1 MKRNGVQRIPGGVIA
16 AKGFRCAGVR
26 CGIKTRAGAPDL
38 GLILS
43 DRPAAAAAVFT
54 TNRVQA
60 APVLF
65 DRELLKHGPV
75 RGVVVNAGNANACTG
90 AKGLRDARRMSELA
104 AECVPLPRGSG
115 SRFLVASTGIIGVP
129 LPLAKVESGI
139 RDAAARLG
147 RTPAHADAI
156 ARAIMTTDL
165 VPKAAAVAVRVGG
178 RPVRIGGIAK
188 GSGMLA
194 PNMATMLCFIT
205 TDCAIRAPLL
215 RRALRETVGK
225 TFNRITVDGDC
236 STNDTVAL
244 LASAAAGNPPIERTG
259 PGFRAF
265 RDGLLAVAEELS
277 QALVRD
283 GEGASRFV
291 EISVTGARSEPEAA
305 RVARSIATSPLVKCA
320 INGGDPNWGRIICA
334 AGYSG
339 AAVEPGRMRLW
350 INGQMLFRNGM
361 PAAVPREKLVACMK
375 PKEIGIRLDLGRGR
389 RCARVW
395 TCDLSKEYVSI
406 NADYHT

>member
-1 MKRNGVQRIPGGVIA
+1 MKRSGIRRIPGGVVA

-43 DRPAAAAAVFT
+43 ERPAAAAAVFT

-65 DRELLKHGPV
+65 DRQLLKQGPV

-90 AKGLRDARRMSELA
+90 SKGLRDARRMSELA
-104 AECVPLPRGSG
+104 AECAAPG
-115 SRFLVASTGIIGVP
+115 RFLVASTGIIGVP
-129 LPLAKVESGI
+129 LPLGKVESGI
-139 RDAAARLG
+139 REAAARLG
-147 RTPAHADAI
+147 RTPAHAGAV
-156 ARAIMTTDL
+156 ARAIMTPDR
-165 VPKAAAVAVRVGG
+165 VPKTAAVAVRVGG
-178 RPVRIGGIAK
+178 KPVRIGGIAK

-194 PNMATMLCFIT
+194 PNLATMLCFIT
-205 TDCAIRAPLL
+205 TDCAIRAALL

-236 STNDTVAL
+236 STNDTVAV
-244 LASAAAGNPPIERTG
+244 LANAAAGNPPVERTG
-259 PGFRAF
+259 QGFRAF
-265 RDGLLAVAEELS
+265 RDGLMAVAEELS

-339 AAVEPGRMRLW
+339 AAVEPERMRLW
-350 INGQMLFRNGM
+350 INGQMLFRNGR
-361 PAAVPREKLVACMK
+361 PAAVPRLKLVACMK
-375 PKEIGIRLDLGRGR
+375 PKEIAIRLDLGRGR
-389 RCARVW
+389 RCDRVW

>member
-1 MKRNGVQRIPGGVIA
+1 MKRSGIKRIRGGVIA

-26 CGIKTRAGAPDL
+26 CGIKTGAGAPDL

-43 DRPAAAAAVFT
+43 DGPAILAAVFT
-54 TNRVQA
+54 TNRVRA

-65 DRELLKHGPV
+65 DRKLLKRGAV

-90 AKGLRDARRMSELA
+90 PKGLRDARRMSELA
-104 AECVPLPRGSG
+104 AEFTGAAPGEK
-115 SRFLVASTGIIGVP
+115 FLVASTGIIGVP
-129 LPLAKVESGI
+129 LPFAKIASGI

-156 ARAIMTTDL
+156 SRAIMTTDL
-165 VPKAAAVAVRVGG
+165 VPKMSAVEIRVGG
-178 RPVRIGGIAK
+178 KPVRIGGIAK
-188 GSGMLA
+188 GAGMIA
-194 PNMATMLCFIT
+194 PNMATLLCFIT
-205 TDCAIRAPLL
+205 TDCAISASLL
-215 RRALRETVGK
+215 RRALWEAVGK

-244 LASAAAGNPPIERTG
+244 LARAAADNPPITRSG

-265 RDGLLAVAEELS
+265 GDGLLAVSKELS
-277 QALVRD
+277 QAVVRD

-291 EISVTGARSEPEAA
+291 EIRVTGARSESEAG
-305 RVARSIATSPLVKCA
+305 RVARRIATSPLVKCA
-320 INGGDPNWGRIICA
+320 INGADPNWGRIICA

-339 AAVEPGRMRLW
+339 AAVEPERMRLW
-350 INGQMLFRNGM
+350 INGQLLFRHAV
-361 PAAVPREKLVACMK
+361 PAAVPREKLAACMK
-375 PKEIGIRLDLGRGR
+375 PKEIRVRLDLGRGR
-389 RCARVW
+389 KCARVW
-395 TCDLSKEYVSI
+395 TCDLSKKYVAI

>member
-1 MKRNGVQRIPGGVIA
+1 MKHNGIKRIRGGVIA

-26 CGIKTRAGAPDL
+26 CGIKTRAGTPDL

-43 DRPAAAAAVFT
+43 EQPAVAAAVFT

-65 DRELLKHGPV
+65 DREVLKHGPV

-90 AKGLRDARRMSELA
+90 LKGLRDARRMSQLA
-104 AECVPLPRGSG
+104 AECAGAAPG
-115 SRFLVASTGIIGVP
+115 RFLVASTGVIGVP
-129 LPLAKVESGI
+129 LPLARVESGI
-139 RDAAARLG
+139 RDAATRLG
-147 RTPAHADAI
+147 RTSAHADVI

-165 VPKAAAVAVRVGG
+165 VPKAAAVEVRVGG
-178 RPVRIGGIAK
+178 KPVRIGGIAK

-194 PNMATMLCFIT
+194 PNMATLLCFIT
-205 TDCAIRAPLL
+205 TDCAIRAALL
-215 RRALRETVGK
+215 RRALRETVGQ

-236 STNDTVAL
+236 STNDTVAV
-244 LASAAAGNPPIERTG
+244 LASAAAGNPPVDRTG

-265 RDGLLAVAEELS
+265 RDGLLAVGVELS

-291 EISVTGARSEPEAA
+291 EISVTGARSESEAT

-339 AAVEPGRMRLW
+339 AAVEPERMRLW
-350 INGQMLFRNGM
+350 INEEMLFRYDV

-375 PKEIGIRLDLGRGR
+375 PKEIRVRLDLGRGR
-389 RCARVW
+389 RRARVW
-395 TCDLSKEYVSI
+395 TCDFSREYVSI

>member
-1 MKRNGVQRIPGGVIA
+1 MKRNSIRRIPGGVIA

-26 CGIKTRAGAPDL
+26 CGIKTRPGVPDL
-38 GLILS
+38 GLILT
-43 DRPAAAAAVFT
+43 DRPAVAAAVFT

-90 AKGLRDARRMSELA
+90 AKGLRDARRMSKMA
-104 AECVPLPRGSG
+104 AECAAPG
-115 SRFLVASTGIIGVP
+115 RFLVASTGIIGVP

-147 RTPAHADAI
+147 RTPAHGDSI
-156 ARAIMTTDL
+156 ARAIMTTDR

-178 RPVRIGGIAK
+178 KTVRIGGIAK

-205 TDCAIRAPLL
+205 TDCAIRPALL
-215 RRALRETVGK
+215 RGALRETVGK

-236 STNDTVAL
+236 STNDTVAV
-244 LASAAAGNPPIERTG
+244 LASAAAGNPPIEQTG

-291 EISVTGARSEPEAA
+291 EVSVTGARSEAEAA
-305 RVARSIATSPLVKCA
+305 RVARSIATSALVKCA

-339 AAVEPGRMRLW
+339 AAVEPERMRLW
-350 INGQMLFRNGM
+350 INGRMLFRNGM
-361 PAAVPREKLVACMK
+361 PAVVPRAKLVACMK
-375 PKEIGIRLDLGRGR
+375 PKEIAIRLDLGRGR
-389 RCARVW
+389 RRARVW

>member
-1 MKRNGVQRIPGGVIA
+1 MKRNGIKRIRGGVVA

-43 DRPAAAAAVFT
+43 ERPAVAAAVFT

-65 DRELLKHGPV
+65 DRELLKRGAV

-90 AKGLRDARRMSELA
+90 LKGLRDARRMSELA
-104 AECVPLPRGSG
+104 AECAGAAPG
-115 SRFLVASTGIIGVP
+115 RFLVASTGIIGVP
-129 LPLAKVESGI
+129 LPLARIESGI
-139 RDAAARLG
+139 RDAATRLG

-156 ARAIMTTDL
+156 SRAIMTTDL
-165 VPKAAAVAVRVGG
+165 IPKAAAVEVRIGG
-178 RPVRIGGIAK
+178 KPVRIGGIAK
-188 GSGMLA
+188 GSGMIA
-194 PNMATMLCFIT
+194 PNMATLLCFIT
-205 TDCAIRAPLL
+205 TDCAISPALL
-215 RRALRETVGK
+215 RGALRETVGK

-236 STNDTVAL
+236 STNDTVAV
-244 LASAAAGNPPIERTG
+244 LASAAAGNPQIARTG
-259 PGFRAF
+259 AGFRVF

-277 QALVRD
+277 QAIVRD

-291 EISVTGARSEPEAA
+291 EISVTGARSESEAA

-339 AAVEPGRMRLW
+339 IAVEPARMRLW
-350 INGQMLFRNGM
+350 INGQLLFRNAM

-375 PKEIGIRLDLGRGR
+375 PKEIRVRLDLGRGR

>member
-1 MKRNGVQRIPGGVIA
+1 MKRNGIQRIRGGVIA

-26 CGIKTRAGAPDL
+26 CGIKTRAGMPDL
-38 GLILS
+38 GLILA
-43 DRPAAAAAVFT
+43 DKPAIAAAVFT

-65 DRELLKHGPV
+65 DRELLKRGAV

-90 AKGLRDARRMSELA
+90 LKGLRDARRMSEMA
-104 AECVPLPRGSG
+104 AECTGAAPG
-115 SRFLVASTGIIGVP
+115 RFLVASTGIIGVP
-129 LPLAKVESGI
+129 LPMDKIEAGI
-139 RDAAARLG
+139 RDAATRLG
-147 RTPAHADAI
+147 RTPAHADAVI
-156 ARAIMTTDL
+156 RAIMTTDL
-165 VPKAAAVAVRVGG
+165 VLKAAAVKVRVGG
-178 RPVRIGGIAK
+178 TPVRIGGIAK
-188 GSGMLA
+188 GSGMIA

-205 TDCAIRAPLL
+205 TDCAISPALL
-215 RRALRETVGK
+215 RGALREAVEK
-225 TFNRITVDGDC
+225 TFNRVTVDGDC
-236 STNDTVAL
+236 STNDTVAV
-244 LASAAAGNPPIERTG
+244 LASAAAGNPLIARAG

-277 QALVRD
+277 QAVVRD

-291 EISVTGARSEPEAA
+291 EISVTGARSESEAA

-339 AAVEPGRMRLW
+339 VEVAPERMRLW
-350 INGQMLFRNGM
+350 INGQMLFRNAK
-361 PAAVPREKLVACMK
+361 PAAVSREKLVACMK
-375 PKEIGIRLDLGRGR
+375 PKEIRVRLDLGRGGR
-389 RCARVW
+389 NAKVW

>member
-1 MKRNGVQRIPGGVIA
+1 MKRNGIQRIPGGVIA

-43 DRPAAAAAVFT
+43 ERPAVAAAVFT

-65 DRELLKHGPV
+65 DREILKHGPV

-90 AKGLRDARRMSELA
+90 LKGLRDARRMSQLA
-104 AECVPLPRGSG
+104 AECAGAAPG
-115 SRFLVASTGIIGVP
+115 RFLVASTGIIGVP
-129 LPLAKVESGI
+129 LPLARVESGI
-139 RDAAARLG
+139 RDAATRLG

-178 RPVRIGGIAK
+178 KAVRIGGIAK

-205 TDCAIRAPLL
+205 TDCAIRATLL
-215 RRALRETVGK
+215 RRALRETVGQ

-236 STNDTVAL
+236 STNDTVAV
-244 LASAAAGNPPIERTG
+244 LASAAAGNPPVERTG

-291 EISVTGARSEPEAA
+291 EISVTGARSESEAA
-305 RVARSIATSPLVKCA
+305 RVARSVATSPLVKCA

-339 AAVEPGRMRLW
+339 AAVEPERMRLW

-375 PKEIGIRLDLGRGR
+375 PKEIRVRLDLGRGR
-389 RCARVW
+389 RRARVW

>member
-1 MKRNGVQRIPGGVIA
+1 MKLNDIKRIPGGVIA

-26 CGIKTRAGAPDL
+26 CGIKTRSDAPDL

-43 DRPAAAAAVFT
+43 DAPAVAAAVFT

-65 DRELLKHGPV
+65 DRELLKHGPL

-90 AKGLRDARRMSELA
+90 AKGLRDARRMSKLA
-104 AECVPLPRGSG
+104 AESTGAG
-115 SRFLVASTGIIGVP
+115 ETGRFLVASTGIIGVP
-129 LPLAKVESGI
+129 LPIAKIESGI
-139 RDAAARLG
+139 RDAATRLG
-147 RTPAHADAI
+147 RTPAHADAVT
-156 ARAIMTTDL
+156 RAIMTTDL
-165 VPKAAAVAVRVGG
+165 VPKASAVEIRIGG
-178 RPVRIGGIAK
+178 KPVRIGGIAK
-188 GSGMLA
+188 GSGMIA

-205 TDCAIRAPLL
+205 TDCAISAAML
-215 RRALRETVGK
+215 RRALRQTVGT
-225 TFNRITVDGDC
+225 TFNSITVDGDC
-236 STNDTVAL
+236 STNDTVAV
-244 LASAAAGNPPIERTG
+244 LASAAAGHPPVTRTG

-265 RDGLLAVAEELS
+265 CDGLLAVAEELS
-277 QALVRD
+277 QAVVRD

-291 EISVTGARSEPEAA
+291 EISVTGARSESEAA
-305 RVARSIATSPLVKCA
+305 LVARKIATSPLVKCA

-339 AAVEPGRMRLW
+339 AAVEPERMRLW
-350 INGQMLFRNGM
+350 ISGQMLFRNAM

-375 PKEIGIRLDLGRGR
+375 PKEIYVRLDLGRGR
-389 RCARVW
+389 SRARVW
-395 TCDLSKEYVSI
+395 TCDLSKEYVAI

>member
-1 MKRNGVQRIPGGVIA
+1 MKRNGIRRIRGGVIA

-43 DRPAAAAAVFT
+43 ERPAVAAAVFT

-65 DRELLKHGPV
+65 DRELLKRGPV
-75 RGVVVNAGNANACTG
+75 RGVVVNCRKRQRLHRLERPPRRAPHVGTG
-90 AKGLRDARRMSELA
+90 RRMRRRRA
-104 AECVPLPRGSG
+104 G
-115 SRFLVASTGIIGVP
+115 RFLVASTGIIGVP
-129 LPLAKVESGI
+129 LPLAKIESGI
-139 RDAAARLG
+139 RDAATRLG

-165 VPKAAAVAVRVGG
+165 VPKAAAVEVRVGG
-178 RPVRIGGIAK
+178 KPVRIGGIAK
-188 GSGMLA
+188 GSGMIA
-194 PNMATMLCFIT
+194 PNMATLLCFIT
-205 TDCAIRAPLL
+205 TDCAIRAALL

-236 STNDTVAL
+236 STNDTVAV
-244 LASAAAGNPPIERTG
+244 LASAAAGNPPIARTG

-277 QALVRD
+277 QAVVRD

-291 EISVTGARSEPEAA
+291 EISVTGARSESEAT

-339 AAVEPGRMRLW
+339 AAVEPERMRLW
-350 INGQMLFRNGM
+350 INGQT
-361 PAAVPREKLVACMK
+361 AVPQRHAGGRPSGETRRLHEAEGDPRAPRPRPRPAPRPGLDVR
-375 PKEIGIRLDLGRGR
+375 PFERIRLHQRG
-389 RCARVW
+389 
-395 TCDLSKEYVSI
+395 LPYLK
-406 NADYHT
+406 

>member
-1 MKRNGVQRIPGGVIA
+1 MKRNGIRRIQGGVIA

-26 CGIKTRAGAPDL
+26 CGIKTSAGVPDL

-43 DRPAAAAAVFT
+43 DRPAVAAAVFT

-60 APVLF
+60 AAVLF
-65 DRELLKHGPV
+65 DRELLKRGPV

-104 AECVPLPRGSG
+104 AECAAPGG
-115 SRFLVASTGIIGVP
+115 KFLVASTGIIGVP
-129 LPLAKVESGI
+129 LPLAKVASGI
-139 RDAAARLG
+139 RDAATRLG
-147 RTPAHADAI
+147 RTPAHADAVT
-156 ARAIMTTDL
+156 RAIMTTDL
-165 VPKAAAVAVRVGG
+165 VPKAAAVEVRIGG
-178 RPVRIGGIAK
+178 KPVRIGGIAK
-188 GSGMLA
+188 GSGMIA

-205 TDCAIRAPLL
+205 TDCAINSALL
-215 RRALRETVGK
+215 RRALRETVGR
-225 TFNRITVDGDC
+225 TFNSITVDGDC
-236 STNDTVAL
+236 STNDTVAV
-244 LASAAAGNPPIERTG
+244 LASAAAGNPPIARTG

-277 QALVRD
+277 QAVVRD

-291 EISVTGARSEPEAA
+291 EISVTGARSESEAT

-339 AAVEPGRMRLW
+339 AAVEPERMRLW
-350 INGQMLFRNGM
+350 INGQLLFRNAM
-361 PAAVPREKLVACMK
+361 PAAVPRGKLVACMK
-375 PKEIGIRLDLGRGR
+375 PKEIRVRLDLGRGR
-389 RCARVW
+389 RRARIW

>member
-1 MKRNGVQRIPGGVIA
+1 MKRNGIKRIRGGVVA

-43 DRPAAAAAVFT
+43 ERPAVAAAVFT

-65 DRELLKHGPV
+65 DRELLKRGAV

-90 AKGLRDARRMSELA
+90 LKGLRDARRMSELA
-104 AECVPLPRGSG
+104 AECAGAAPG
-115 SRFLVASTGIIGVP
+115 RFLVASTGIIGVP
-129 LPLAKVESGI
+129 LPLARIESGI
-139 RDAAARLG
+139 RDAATRLG

-156 ARAIMTTDL
+156 SRAIMTTDL
-165 VPKAAAVAVRVGG
+165 IPKAAAVEVRIGG
-178 RPVRIGGIAK
+178 KPVRIGGIAK
-188 GSGMLA
+188 GSGMIA
-194 PNMATMLCFIT
+194 PNMATLLCFIT
-205 TDCAIRAPLL
+205 TDCAISPALL
-215 RRALRETVGK
+215 RGALRETVGK

-236 STNDTVAL
+236 STNDTVAI
-244 LASAAAGNPPIERTG
+244 LASAAAGNPTIARAG
-259 PGFRAF
+259 PAFRAF
-265 RDGLLAVAEELS
+265 CFGLLMVAGELS
-277 QALVRD
+277 YAVVRD

-291 EISVTGARSEPEAA
+291 EISVTGARSESEAA

-339 AAVEPGRMRLW
+339 IAVEPARMRLW
-350 INGQMLFRNGM
+350 INGQLLFRNAM

-375 PKEIGIRLDLGRGR
+375 PKEIRVRLDLGRGR